1 MRLQPK
7 LTLGILAA
15 AAVPLAISGLSQARL
30 SARALRSRIMQ
41 DHAALAHNAADGVAS
56 FFDQAA
62 STLEL
67 LPELSDLERADPEL
81 AAGVLRVAY
90 HAEHDAAV
98 IAFLDDHGAERVP
111 SVYLSGKDAAAALGK
126 PAVRDADR
134 DAFLRRVPVAQAL
147 AHGRA
152 LGPIAW
158 TGDPAEARVALAVAV
173 KGADGTYLLA
183 ADLSLARLSARLS
196 ALSQAGVEVS
206 LVDGARRAIA
216 PGLPPVAL
224 PADRDPTGALPAA
237 DVASVRPPGRA
248 AALAAFAPAA
258 TWGVG
263 VLVAQPEAAAFSHV
277 AELRRRAL
285 YWLAIAALC
294 AAVVGIALARDVARR
309 IATLA
314 GSDELAG
321 LARSFNKMAADLGTA
336 TDAIRKRNAEI
347 EGKNAEISK
356 WNRELEQRVADKT
369 RELRQAEDA
378 LLRARSLAAVGNL
391 GAGMAHEINNPLTG
405 ILGIAQLLLADLP
418 AGAPERALVGD
429 LENQAQRIR
438 AIVKNLLELSD
449 TERGAGEQAVDLNA
463 VVTDALALSRPEL
476 ERGKIEIVTQLAG
489 KLPAVRGDAA
499 RLEEVVIE
507 LCENARRAMPKGG
520 TLTIATST
528 PDDKLVALR
537 VTDTGGGIAREH
549 LEKIFDP
556 FFTTKMH
563 WRATG
568 MGLTMVHKVVEQ
580 HRGSIAVDSPPGRGA
595 SFTLSF
601 PAAAGTHLV

>member
-1 MRLQPK
+1 
-7 LTLGILAA
+7 
-15 AAVPLAISGLSQARL
+15 
-30 SARALRSRIMQ
+30 
-41 DHAALAHNAADGVAS
+41 
-56 FFDQAA
+56 
-62 STLEL
+62 
-67 LPELSDLERADPEL
+67 
-81 AAGVLRVAY
+81 
-90 HAEHDAAV
+90 
-98 IAFLDDHGAERVP
+98 
-111 SVYLSGKDAAAALGK
+111 
-126 PAVRDADR
+126 
-134 DAFLRRVPVAQAL
+134 
-147 AHGRA
+147 
-152 LGPIAW
+152 
-158 TGDPAEARVALAVAV
+158 
-173 KGADGTYLLA
+173 
-183 ADLSLARLSARLS
+183 
-196 ALSQAGVEVS
+196 
-206 LVDGARRAIA
+206 
-216 PGLPPVAL
+216 
-224 PADRDPTGALPAA
+224 
-237 DVASVRPPGRA
+237 
-248 AALAAFAPAA
+248 
-258 TWGVG
+258 
-263 VLVAQPEAAAFSHV
+263 
-277 AELRRRAL
+277 
-285 YWLAIAALC
+285 
-294 AAVVGIALARDVARR
+294 VARR

-314 GSDELAG
+314 GGTEALARGEFHARLDATGSDELAG